1 MRGSSREILE
11 EGDLRIEF
19 GDFPPV
25 FSTFD
30 QLCAPVSLWNHQK
43 WIPREIPHRYG
54 SEGLLKPFFFNK
66 NSWKIVENRQNR
78 LPDPRT
84 YYGDPHCNFWLGTF
98 SPRNFPDPKQSPEQ
112 KWGSECSDQAKKWVG
127 SAQGW
132 YLKNC
137 RTDFFVF
144 VSCSKKNIFFARD
157 FSKIP
162 KISGLANPMSTG
174 SPL

>member
-1 MRGSSREILE
+1 MDS
-11 EGDLRIEF
+11 
-19 GDFPPV
+19 P
-25 FSTFD
+25 
-30 QLCAPVSLWNHQK
+30 WNSASI
-43 WIPREIPHRYG
+43 WVGRT
-54 SEGLLKPFFFNK
+54 LKTIFFNE

-144 VSCSKKNIFFARD
+144 VSCSKKTFFSREIFQKSQRFRTWRTQCQRDPHCKRPFGEGLREISRLQRVARA
-157 FSKIP
+157 KVGV
-162 KISGLANPMSTG
+162 KLLRLG
-174 SPL
+174 